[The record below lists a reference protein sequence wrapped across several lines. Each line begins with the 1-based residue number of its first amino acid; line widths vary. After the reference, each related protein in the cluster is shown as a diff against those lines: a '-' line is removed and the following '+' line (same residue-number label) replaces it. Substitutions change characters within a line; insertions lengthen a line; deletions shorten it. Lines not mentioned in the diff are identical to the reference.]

1 MVSESSGT
9 QLVLKP
15 SEREEDQCWVL
26 VKLLSKAGILNP
38 FCAMNVLGFLVKL
51 TDLLGKKKLFLNAQ
65 IKEWDRKGYQ
75 LDQNCYQDSYHIYM
89 YHKFVLLI
97 SAS

>member
-9 QLVLKP
+9 ELVLKP
-15 SEREEDQCWVL
+15 SGREEDQYWVL

-51 TDLLGKKKLFLNAQ
+51 TDLLGKKTVLKCTNKRMGLQRIPVRPKLLS
-65 IKEWDRKGYQ
+65 R
-75 LDQNCYQDSYHIYM
+75 
-89 YHKFVLLI
+89 
-97 SAS
+97 